1 MRKILVVVTLE
12 SQYFNKPFPSLTLF
26 SFPEI
31 PSQKNPKTMKIIDAD
46 NHIFSTYLYISVQ
59 LELFLTLP
67 LCLEFCSIDHKII
80 KVVKINQK
88 RFAITNSYL
97 FLYYLSN
104 KIFQLFTF
112 HDLYLYFKVS
122 NK

>member
-1 MRKILVVVTLE
+1 
-12 SQYFNKPFPSLTLF
+12 
-26 SFPEI
+26 
-31 PSQKNPKTMKIIDAD
+31 MKIIDAD

-97 FLYYLSN
+97 FLYRLTN

-112 HDLYLYFKVS
+112 HDLYLNFKVGD
-122 NK
+122 K